1 MSTDDPTTLIRALHD
16 LRALV
21 RDEAR
26 DADRLAALSER
37 VTSRLIRHRLFR
49 LWIPRRYD
57 GLELALCD
65 ALSIYHAAARID
77 GSLGWAVMIGAGG
90 GSFAAFLEP
99 ESAREIFG
107 PEAAVI
113 AGSGAPDGRA
123 ERVPGGYRVRGRWR
137 YASGA
142 PYATTFTANCIVTS
156 GGEPVRD
163 ANGEPLMR
171 AMAFPRS
178 DVEIVE
184 TWDAAG
190 MRATASHD
198 FVVEDAFVPEARSFS
213 VLKDPPKEPG
223 PLYRLPFQVL
233 TELPL
238 TAVAL
243 GIARQALDEFAGLA
257 AAKRP
262 YGARGVLAE
271 DATAGATFARAHAE
285 WRLAHSGMFRLAER
299 AWAAAADGQE
309 LTAAER
315 AEITAVCAHAVASV
329 RRATAELVAMAGM
342 TGIDRGSALARA
354 GLDLATLAAHFSV
367 SPRQLTGAGGALLA
381 AREDQV

>member
-1 MSTDDPTTLIRALHD
+1 MALESGSSPIFREGLSDTSSFRRGRTPRRSDRPRCPRRAAEPCSSDRTIFGGEPHTCLGAASVSTDDPTTLIRALHD

-90 GSFAAFLEP
+90 GLFAAFLEP

-163 ANGEPLMR
+163 VNGEPLVR

-198 FVVEDAFVPEARSFS
+198 FVVEDAFVSEARSFS
-213 VLKDPPKEPG
+213 VLK
-223 PLYRLPFQVL
+223 
-233 TELPL
+233 
-238 TAVAL
+238 
-243 GIARQALDEFAGLA
+243 
-257 AAKRP
+257 
-262 YGARGVLAE
+262 
-271 DATAGATFARAHAE
+271 
-285 WRLAHSGMFRLAER
+285 
-299 AWAAAADGQE
+299 
-309 LTAAER
+309 
-315 AEITAVCAHAVASV
+315 
-329 RRATAELVAMAGM
+329 
-342 TGIDRGSALARA
+342 
-354 GLDLATLAAHFSV
+354 
-367 SPRQLTGAGGALLA
+367 
-381 AREDQV
+381 